1 MTERYYNIQ
10 QVAELIGRT
19 PNAVRTLRQTGD
31 GPRFVKLHSR
41 LVVSETDLESWIRE
55 GLEDV

>member
-31 GPRFVKLHSR
+31 APRFVKLHGR
-41 LVVSETDLESWIRE
+41 LVVSETDLESWIKE
-55 GLEDV
+55 GLEDA